1 MVTQFKLN
9 FLQPHFHPITHFV
22 KSEKELYAMPD
33 SLITKVIENKKL
45 ELLFVSD
52 NQNDRLFFDLL
63 DIVIINEDE
72 EMLYTVPSTTPL
84 TIYDTKNYTGALI
97 PGYYKLK
104 VVSNGEN
111 FFSWLKILP
120 KQITEEEWIILR
132 DEVESELNGL
142 ARDILYKRPGFE
154 YHNEFL
160 LPLSLL
166 QKIDIVSRNLSRWKS
181 AIHNINKNPKF
192 KIDKDYKIVPISKAK
207 STDHVSIKMDNM
219 HSKSKDYI
227 HSRFNVIN
235 FEINENIRIKKIV
248 TIISKEVDSLIQSFD
263 NWIIKINSQLKEK
276 ERYKRYG
283 HLDTQ
288 LELYLN
294 SIEELNL
301 KRKHLKSV
309 SNDCKDFLNTSWIQ
323 SLEISNKNLNI
334 ELAFYSNPHYRNIF
348 QLFKALK
355 QENFSYSLNSNYT
368 YYWKRTDQLYEIWGV
383 IQLIK
388 TISSEEIGFNVLSGW
403 IYNSKSSSKKS
414 IEVPFLDKGT
424 SIEFTKNDYKICLV
438 YDDKIP
444 SKEYQSLLF
453 TKMKR
458 NRPDVRLD
466 FMIREEYIGSLIIDF
481 KYRPLHFI
489 WNKHKQNT
497 EVMEQLTM
505 YKHGIRSTQ
514 IYNLSFP
521 GLWDQFTPIREVWAV
536 YPTHSSNNRNGSPSH
551 IELVELSPGYN
562 KDDFK
567 ALLKE
572 SIDKIFN
579 IALITK

>member
-1 MVTQFKLN
+1 MVTQFKLH
-9 FLQPHFHPITHFV
+9 FLQPHSHPITHFV
-22 KSEKELYAMPD
+22 KNERELYEMPD

-45 ELLFVSD
+45 ELLFMSD
-52 NQNDRLFFDLL
+52 NQNDKLFFDLL
-63 DIVIINEDE
+63 DIVIIDENE
-72 EMLYTVPSTTPL
+72 EMLFTIPSSTPL
-84 TIYDTKNYTGALI
+84 TIYDTQNYTGALI

-120 KQITEEEWIILR
+120 KQITEEEWITLR
-132 DEVESELNGL
+132 DEVENELNGL

-154 YHNEFL
+154 YHKESL

-166 QKIDIVSRNLSRWKS
+166 QKIDIISRNLSRWKS
-181 AIHNINKNPKF
+181 SIHSINKNPKL
-192 KIDKDYKIVPISKAK
+192 KIDKEYKIVPVSKAK
-207 STDHVSIKMDNM
+207 FTDHVSVKMDNM
-219 HSKSKDYI
+219 HSKSKD
-227 HSRFNVIN
+227 HVHTRFNIIN
-235 FEINENIRIKKIV
+235 FEINENIRIKNIV
-248 TIISKEVDSLIQSFD
+248 KAISKEVDTLIQNFD
-263 NWIIKINSQLKEK
+263 DWIIKINSQVKEK

-283 HLDTQ
+283 HVDTQ

-294 SIEELNL
+294 SIEELML

-309 SNDCKDFLNTSWIQ
+309 SNDCKEFLNTSWVK
-323 SLEISNKNLNI
+323 SLENINTNSNI
-334 ELAFYSNPHYRNIF
+334 ELAFYSNPHYRNIY
-348 QLFKALK
+348 QLFKTLQ

-388 TISSEEIGFNVLSGW
+388 TISSEELGFNILSGW
-403 IYNSKSSSKKS
+403 IYNPKISSQNK
-414 IEVPFLDKGT
+414 IEIPFLDKGT
-424 SIEFTKNDYKICLV
+424 SIEFVKDDYKIYLV

-444 SKEYQSLLF
+444 NKEYQSLLF

-466 FMIREEYIGSLIIDF
+466 FMIKDEYIGSLIIDF

-489 WNKHKQNT
+489 WNKHNQNT

-505 YKHGIRSTQ
+505 YKHGISSTH
-514 IYNLSFP
+514 IYSLSFP
-521 GLWDQFTPIREVWAV
+521 GQWDQFSPIREVWAV
-536 YPTHSSNNRNGSPSH
+536 YPTHSNNNKNGSPSH

-562 KDDFK
+562 KSNFK
-567 ALLKE
+567 ALLGE
-572 SIDKIFN
+572 SINKIFSK
-579 IALITK
+579 ALVSK